1 MSLYTE
7 KIEALINAALAD
19 GVLTE
24 KEKQILFKKAQE
36 EGIDLDEFEMVL
48 DGRLV
53 ELQKKASNEAKK
65 AAPKSDK
72 FGDVRKCPSCG
83 AIVPAFQG
91 VCPEC
96 GYEFSG
102 LEANLSSK
110 KLADELKKTEKNS
123 NQRIIIETFPIPNT
137 KGDLLEFLT
146 SLKPKIM
153 DFSDPLCNAY
163 FKKYEECISK
173 SELSFSND
181 KMFSSFLAEFPALKK
196 KWTKQYNAA
205 KIKKSISEF
214 SLSDFIMD
222 HLGVIILCVA
232 AIIAI
237 WTGISGITNAIER
250 SRRANVVKEQYQHL
264 KEAYDSHDYSKAAS
278 IMTQIPSHSDS
289 KKITKILNENRSL
302 EKDLFDTLLE
312 NKCFDEAESLVDRNK
327 DYRIALIKVLI
338 DDKRYQDAERLTT
351 YGLLS
356 VILDYCV
363 ETENIAAGRTII
375 GEKQYSTFHDFLR
388 KYTTNL
394 CQKKKISLA
403 SQVVAKNISY
413 FYSLKFEDGFFGG
426 NKSQYEAH
434 NTTAVRN
441 ELNSII
447 NSYK

>member
-1 MSLYTE
+1 MSLYNE

-24 KEKQILFKKAQE
+24 KEKQILFKKAQA

-53 ELQKKASNEAKK
+53 ELQKKAKEEDKK
-65 AAPKSDK
+65 SAPKSDK

-110 KLADELKKTEKNS
+110 KLAEELKKSKKSSEQKL
-123 NQRIIIETFPIPNT
+123 IIESFPIPNT

-146 SLKPKIM
+146 SLKPKMM
-153 DFSDPLCNAY
+153 DFSDPLCSSY

-173 SELSFSND
+173 SELSFSGD
-181 KMFSSFLAEFPALKK
+181 KMFSSYLTEYPDIKK
-196 KWTKQYNAA
+196 RWGKQYHAT
-205 KIKKSISEF
+205 KVKKAISEF
-214 SLSDFIMD
+214 SLSEFIMD
-222 HLGVIILCVA
+222 HFGVILLSAA

-237 WTGISGITNAIER
+237 WVGISSISKSIVR
-250 SRRANVVKEQYQHL
+250 SRQANVIKEQYQHL
-264 KEAYDSHDYSKAAS
+264 KEAYDSQDYLSAVS
-278 IMTQIPSHSDS
+278 IINELPSSSES
-289 KKITKILNENRSL
+289 KKITKILNENADL
-302 EKDLFDTLLE
+302 EKDVFNALLE
-312 NKCFDEAESLVDRNK
+312 NKYFTEAESLLGHGLDRVDLIK
-327 DYRIALIKVLI
+327 ALIDNK
-338 DDKRYQDAERLTT
+338 KYQDAERLTT
-351 YGLLS
+351 YH
-356 VILDYCV
+356 IRTQIIDYCV

-375 GEKQYSTFHDFLR
+375 GEKNYSEFHSFLR
-388 KYTTNL
+388 KYITNL
-394 CQKKKISLA
+394 CQKRKLSLA
-403 SQVVAKNISY
+403 SQLVVKNISY
-413 FYSLKFEDGFFGG
+413 FNSLKFEDGFFGG
-426 NKSQYEAH
+426 NKSTYEAH

-441 ELNSII
+441 ELNNII